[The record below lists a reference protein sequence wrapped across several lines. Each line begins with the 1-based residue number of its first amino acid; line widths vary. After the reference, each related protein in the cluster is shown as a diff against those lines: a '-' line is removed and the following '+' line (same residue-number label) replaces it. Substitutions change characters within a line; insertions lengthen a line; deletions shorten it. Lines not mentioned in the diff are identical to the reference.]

1 MFRERATDRFDSQ
14 RSAVNLAVPDS
25 KFHLS
30 TGRKT
35 DIPKLF
41 MVDASFEGGGE
52 GKKNSFVPSS
62 EEKNGFFARE
72 TLNFLLNFLK
82 EVKRVFTGK
91 NSRRNCECAKWNMD
105 RDSISFPFEAK
116 LHRSEV
122 YNTYG
127 FRKTRFRF

>member
-1 MFRERATDRFDSQ
+1 MFRERATDQFDSQ

-52 GKKNSFVPSS
+52 GKKIGLTP
-62 EEKNGFFARE
+62 ARE
-72 TLNFLLNFLK
+72 SFYGANET
-82 EVKRVFTGK
+82 ESRSRETRSTSRKRRGK
-91 NSRRNCECAKWNMD
+91 VYANLVARVSRQAKSVSGHASPPSN
-105 RDSISFPFEAK
+105 
-116 LHRSEV
+116 
-122 YNTYG
+122 G
-127 FRKTRFRF
+127 

>member
-1 MFRERATDRFDSQ
+1 MKAGEIRKERTHRVLPLRLREEGVGEEKEKRTRLSHRADR
-14 RSAVNLAVPDS
+14 
-25 KFHLS
+25 K
-30 TGRKT
+30 
-35 DIPKLF
+35 
-41 MVDASFEGGGE
+41 
-52 GKKNSFVPSS
+52 
-62 EEKNGFFARE
+62 KNGFFARE

-116 LHRSEV
+116 LHRSEI

-127 FRKTRFRF
+127 FRKTRFRFLNRRV